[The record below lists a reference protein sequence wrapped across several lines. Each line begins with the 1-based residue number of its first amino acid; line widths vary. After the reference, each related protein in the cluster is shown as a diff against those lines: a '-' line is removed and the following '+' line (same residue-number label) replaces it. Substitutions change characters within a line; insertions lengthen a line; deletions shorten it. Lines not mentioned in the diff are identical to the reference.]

1 MEFANLITKKI
12 SLMTTLHIVPDETM
26 DWKTVEKVRVEFQD
40 WLLARKIKSFHGV
53 TRNNSFAD
61 GVRSALELQGLSKLA
76 PNMILLGFKEN
87 WRRDSP
93 GSLQYYSALHL
104 AMQMKL
110 AVGILRLPPSSKKE
124 EEEEE
129 ESGGVCMTE
138 LKLPE
143 IRSRSLDSGLEL
155 ETVSSSPS
163 CGTSQASRGAE
174 MGEDSVFRGKVGQG
188 ETIDIYWLYDDG
200 GLTLLIPHI
209 LHTRKIYSTCKMR
222 LFFLC
227 SKADQLDS
235 ETHAMIALL
244 GKFRIEAEDVIIISD
259 ATKRP
264 ADTTMSAFTKLTT
277 LEEES
282 LAPHQEKTNFYLRI
296 SEVVRDYSSQA
307 ALVVMTLPVIKVG
320 SVPAPLFLSWLDML
334 TRDSPPT
341 LLLRGNSAAW
351 K

>member
-1 MEFANLITKKI
+1 M
-12 SLMTTLHIVPDETM
+12 
-26 DWKTVEKVRVEFQD
+26 
-40 WLLARKIKSFHGV
+40 
-53 TRNNSFAD
+53 
-61 GVRSALELQGLSKLA
+61 
-76 PNMILLGFKEN
+76 
-87 WRRDSP
+87 
-93 GSLQYYSALHL
+93 
-104 AMQMKL
+104 
-110 AVGILRLPPSSKKE
+110 VG
-124 EEEEE
+124 
-129 ESGGVCMTE
+129 
-138 LKLPE
+138 
-143 IRSRSLDSGLEL
+143 
-155 ETVSSSPS
+155 
-163 CGTSQASRGAE
+163 
-174 MGEDSVFRGKVGQG
+174 
-188 ETIDIYWLYDDG
+188 
-200 GLTLLIPHI
+200 
-209 LHTRKIYSTCKMR
+209 
-222 LFFLC
+222 
-227 SKADQLDS
+227 
-235 ETHAMIALL
+235 LL